1 VIAGRDEVD
10 PGREHLI
17 GGLARESEAA
27 GGVLAVGDHDVD
39 VVLFADEREMFSERL
54 ATGSADDV
62 GNGQDRDILL

>member
-10 PGREHLI
+10 AGGEHLV
-17 GGLARESEAA
+17 GRLARKAEAA
-27 GGVLAVGDHDVD
+27 GGVFAVGDHDVD
-39 VVLFADEREMFSERL
+39 VVLFADEREMFGERL